1 MLGPDLNKK
10 HCSLVLDGVGGSPED
25 AMSLEQMSTSLRTTP
40 SGTTR
45 RTKLSS

>member
-1 MLGPDLNKK
+1 MLASPWRGRGDQGP
-10 HCSLVLDGVGGSPED
+10 PED